1 MPNLRRRRTLR
12 LLKKKKLDLE
22 KQRLVEKM
30 VQNGTRSGLG
40 LSEAER
46 ERLTIWNK
54 GLSQVCLKFR
64 VSVFQ
69 YFGLRCQPLVD
80 GLQENFNKE
89 NVSRNNR
96 LLPGVRVV
104 YYFQGIVSFTLVEL
118 KGVPEDV
125 ISGYAKRSTL
135 RMTKSYTM

>member
-1 MPNLRRRRTLR
+1 MRIDVYNAKLAAKKKTS
-12 LLKKKKLDLE
+12 KKKKLDLE

-69 YFGLRCQPLVD
+69 YFGL
-80 GLQENFNKE
+80 
-89 NVSRNNR
+89 
-96 LLPGVRVV
+96 
-104 YYFQGIVSFTLVEL
+104 
-118 KGVPEDV
+118 
-125 ISGYAKRSTL
+125 
-135 RMTKSYTM
+135 

>member
-1 MPNLRRRRTLR
+1 M
-12 LLKKKKLDLE
+12 
-22 KQRLVEKM
+22 
-30 VQNGTRSGLG
+30 
-40 LSEAER
+40 
-46 ERLTIWNK
+46 
-54 GLSQVCLKFR
+54 
-64 VSVFQ
+64 
-69 YFGLRCQPLVD
+69 YFNTSAYRCQPLVD
-80 GLQENFNKE
+80 GLQENFNEE